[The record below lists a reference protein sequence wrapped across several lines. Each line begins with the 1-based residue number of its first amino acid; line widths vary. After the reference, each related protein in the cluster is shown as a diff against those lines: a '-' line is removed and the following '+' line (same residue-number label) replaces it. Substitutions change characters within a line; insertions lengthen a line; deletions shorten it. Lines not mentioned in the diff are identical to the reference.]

1 MTLFFTATAVSP
13 AIFPWEG
20 SAKTLER
27 LASCPVTIEAIV
39 LGDMIA
45 SVLFGIGITAV
56 TIAIG
61 LAIGLPL
68 LHGVTLAAAVL
79 LAAGCFSAIGML
91 LAVPPT
97 NVPSNIMML
106 SSLIKF
112 PLVFISGI
120 FVPLEQLPGMGA
132 GACRLLAPDLLRRSC
147 AVRVHRR
154 ILFPRGDRSR
164 RARRLHAGLH
174 GRHDGAA
181 QANDAAEDV
190 REDGYGC
197 GKQSTGTEGRSAD
210 HPLVQVPEGELK
222 MPMTE
227 TSENLDEAY
236 PVEKSPAQGD
246 PMALSGVEAA
256 MFGLVNYCPV
266 TLLGTKAVE
275 TICGDDRSDRISS
288 TERVLRANVRLGYG
302 ITLAGLCCPIFWIPY
317 LAGVTGVELMWHAV
331 VSGLIAIAGLL
342 LAGWYRVQL
351 GRFRQNGD
359 TLEGSSRS
367 VR

>member
-61 LAIGLPL
+61 LALGLPL

-120 FVPLEQLPGMGA
+120 FVPLEQLPSWGLALAVCSPLTYFADRA
-132 GACRLLAPDLLRRSC
+132 G
-147 AVRVHRR
+147 RVHRR
-154 ILFPRGDRSR
+154 VLFPRGDRS
-164 RARRLHAGLH
+164 
-174 GRHDGAA
+174 GA
-181 QANDAAEDV
+181 
-190 REDGYGC
+190 
-197 GKQSTGTEGRSAD
+197 
-210 HPLVQVPEGELK
+210 L
-222 MPMTE
+222 
-227 TSENLDEAY
+227 
-236 PVEKSPAQGD
+236 
-246 PMALSGVEAA
+246 
-256 MFGLVNYCPV
+256 
-266 TLLGTKAVE
+266 AVF
-275 TICGDDRSDRISS
+275 
-288 TERVLRANVRLGYG
+288 
-302 ITLAGLCCPIFWIPY
+302 TLAC
-317 LAGVTGVELMWHAV
+317 T
-331 VSGLIAIAGLL
+331 AITMVLH
-342 LAGWYRVQL
+342 R
-351 GRFRQNGD
+351 RTMPR
-359 TLEGSSRS
+359 RM
-367 VR
+367 